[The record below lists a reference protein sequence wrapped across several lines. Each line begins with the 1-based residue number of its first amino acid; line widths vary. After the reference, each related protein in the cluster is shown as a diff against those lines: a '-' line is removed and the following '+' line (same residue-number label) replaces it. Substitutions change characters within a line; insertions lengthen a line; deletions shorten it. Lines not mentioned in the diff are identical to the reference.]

1 MPDTRQPFTFSP
13 AKRQGVGL
21 FVGVAGGTGSGKTF
35 SALRLARGIAGP
47 NGRIAAI
54 DTEARRMSHYDKFFQ
69 FDVSD
74 FTPPF
79 RPERFAQAA
88 EDAERAG
95 YAVLVIDS
103 FSLEWTGEGG
113 VLDWHDEEKQA
124 MGGAES
130 KNMRA
135 WVKPKMAHKAMIGSF
150 LQRRIPLVF
159 CLRAEEKTGVG
170 PDGKPVALGWTPIGD
185 SRFMYELTALVTLA
199 NTAPGIVSYKLPH
212 KVQEQHRPF
221 FPEGQ
226 PITEKAGELL
236 AGWARGDEPVDRAVA
251 VVDGLIKLVSE
262 ATTEEALL
270 NALAGETEAKQM
282 AWLKGKRPELYKKVN
297 DASDAK
303 RRSLAKPADQAE
315 AGAGELPL

>member
-1 MPDTRQPFTFSP
+1 MPDNRQAFTFAP

-21 FVGVAGGTGSGKTF
+21 FVGIAGGTGSGKSF

-47 NGRIAAI
+47 EGRIAAI
-54 DTEARRMSHYDKFFQ
+54 DTEARRMSHYDKHFQ

-74 FTPPF
+74 FKPPF

-113 VLDWHDEEKQA
+113 VLEWHDEEKAA
-124 MGGAES
+124 MGGGENV
-130 KNMRA
+130 NMRA
-135 WVKPKMAHKAMIGSF
+135 WVKPKMAHKAMISSF

-159 CLRAEEKTGVG
+159 CFRAEEKVGVG
-170 PDGKPVALGWTPIGD
+170 PGGKPVAMGWTPVGD
-185 SRFMYELTALVTLA
+185 SRFMYELTTMITLA
-199 NTAPGIVSYKLPH
+199 NDAPGIVNYKLPH

-221 FPEGQ
+221 FAEGKH
-226 PITEKAGELL
+226 ITEEAGGLL
-236 AGWARGDEPVDRAVA
+236 AGWARGEDPVDKAVA
-251 VVDGLIKLVSE
+251 IADALVALVSA
-262 ATTEEALL
+262 ATTEEGLL
-270 NALAGETEAKQM
+270 NALAGDREAKQM
-282 AWLKGKRPELYKKVN
+282 AALKERRPELFKKVN

-303 RRSLAKPADQAE
+303 RKALTGGGPM
-315 AGAGELPL
+315 L

>member
-1 MPDTRQPFTFSP
+1 MPDNRQPFTFAP

-35 SALRLARGIAGP
+35 SALRIARGIAGP
-47 NGRIAAI
+47 EGRIAAI
-54 DTEARRMSHYDKFFQ
+54 DTEARRMSHYDKHFQ

-74 FTPPF
+74 FKPPF

-113 VLDWHDEEKQA
+113 VLDWHDKEKEA

-135 WVKPKMAHKAMIGSF
+135 WIKPKTAHKAMIGSF

-159 CLRAEEKTGVG
+159 CFRAEEKTGVA
-170 PDGKPVALGWTPIGD
+170 PDGKPVALGWTPVGD
-185 SRFMYELTALVTLA
+185 QRFMFELTTMVTLA
-199 NTAPGIVSYKLPH
+199 NDAPGIVNYKLPR
-212 KVQEQHRPF
+212 KIQEQHLAY
-221 FPEGQ
+221 FPDGKH
-226 PITEKAGELL
+226 ITEDAGAAL
-236 AGWARGDEPVDRAVA
+236 AAWARGEEVDKAVA
-251 VVDGLIKLVSE
+251 IADALVARVKA
-262 ATTEEALL
+262 ATTEDGLL
-270 NALAGETEAKQM
+270 NALAGEKEAKQV
-282 AWLKGKRPELYKKVN
+282 AALKERRPELYKRLN
-297 DASDAK
+297 DETDAK
-303 RRSLAKPADQAE
+303 RRELA
-315 AGAGELPL
+315 GGLPL